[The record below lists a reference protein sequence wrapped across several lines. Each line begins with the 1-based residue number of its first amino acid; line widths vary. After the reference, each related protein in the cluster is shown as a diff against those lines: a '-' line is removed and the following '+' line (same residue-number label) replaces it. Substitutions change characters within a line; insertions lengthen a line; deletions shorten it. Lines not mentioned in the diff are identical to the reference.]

1 MAMIKID
8 GKEFDFDSLPEDT
21 KKQFQ
26 SLQFV
31 DSEINRMNAQIAVFK
46 TARIAYAK
54 ALNQSI
60 QPPTDPLAQQ
70 LAGDTIKLG

>member
-1 MAMIKID
+1 MAIVKID
-8 GKEFDFDSLPEDT
+8 GKEFDLDSLSEDA
-21 KKQFQ
+21 KKQLQ

-31 DSEINRMNAQIAVFK
+31 DTEISRMTAQIAVFK

-70 LAGDTIKLG
+70 LAGDTIKLS